1 MLVRTVVRAMIADRQ
16 PYSKEIKMEYKL
28 LAVDID
34 GTLLNSEGVLTE
46 TTKNAI
52 YDAID
57 KGVIFVICTGR
68 PIQGVSSLNDEIGRD
83 LPFIIY
89 NGSMVVKGKSKEIL
103 YQRSLQLDEAR
114 KVYELGNECDTTMI
128 FWSNNRLY
136 VNRPDEKAKEYSRL
150 TNTPY
155 IAINDIDD
163 IPDEIT
169 KILWYDDPG
178 KLLEYQKQF
187 TGKLNDNINYHL
199 SRPYF
204 LEFVDREATKA
215 IAIEKL
221 CEYYHIDISQTIAVG
236 DGYNDVSMI
245 KIAGL
250 GVAMENAPE
259 DIKQMANYVTTSCDH
274 EGVANVIKKFILE
287 E

>member
-1 MLVRTVVRAMIADRQ
+1 MD
-16 PYSKEIKMEYKL
+16 YKL

-34 GTLLNSEGVLTE
+34 GTLLNSKGVLTE
-46 TTKNAI
+46 TTKAAI
-52 YDAID
+52 YSAID
-57 KGVIFVICTGR
+57 KGVLFVICTGR
-68 PIQGVSSLNDEIGRD
+68 PLQGVSELNKEIGRD
-83 LPFIIY
+83 LPFITY
-89 NGSMVVKGKSKEIL
+89 NGSMVVKGKSKEVL
-103 YQRSLQLDEAR
+103 YKRSMKLAEAR
-114 KVYELGNECDTTMI
+114 KVYELGKEYDTTMI
-128 FWSNNRLY
+128 IWSDSKMY
-136 VNRPDEKAKEYSRL
+136 VNRADEKAKGYSKL

-155 IAINDIDD
+155 IVIDNIED
-163 IPDEIT
+163 IPNEIT
-169 KILWYDDPG
+169 KILWNDDPE
-178 KLLEYQKQF
+178 KLREYQKQF
-187 TGKLNDNINYHL
+187 MGKLDDNINYHL

-215 IAIEKL
+215 IAIQKL
-221 CEYYHIDISQTIAVG
+221 CEYYNYDISQTIAVG

-259 DIKQMANYVTTSCDH
+259 DIKRMAKYVTTSCDN